1 MKQLSSRSKL
11 FKESRI
17 REMTILSNRYEAI
30 NLSQGFPEFDPPAE
44 LKKALEAQA
53 KTAHH
58 QYAPN
63 WGIDDLRSAIA
74 EKQSKG
80 FGREIIPNEE
90 VLVTVGSTEAM
101 ISTMMA
107 VLDPGDKVIIFSPY
121 YNSYA
126 LNAAIVGAEPIFVS
140 LKGKDFTF
148 DENELEDAFKQGAK
162 ALILCNPSNPC
173 GKVFTKNELE
183 IIANLAKKYDAYV
196 FTDEVYEHIIYGD
209 NKHINLASLQGM
221 FERTVTCTSLSKTYS
236 VTGWRLGYV
245 TAPFEILEQIRKF
258 HDVFTVC
265 APTPMQYAA
274 VNALRFGDEYYAELK
289 KVYTAKKE
297 RFIKALDDLDIA
309 HNEPQGTYFVLTD
322 ISKYGYKSDLEFAK
336 LLVKDY
342 GIAGVPGSCFFAENE
357 NRYIRFHFAKNDDTL
372 DEVARRFERL
382 ENDRIHGRIP
392 PEQKG

>member
-1 MKQLSSRSKL
+1 MKQLSDRSKL
-11 FKESRI
+11 FTESRI
-17 REMTILSNRYEAI
+17 REMTILSNKYGAI
-30 NLSQGFPEFDPPAE
+30 NLSQGFPEFDPPRE
-44 LKKALEAQA
+44 LKSALEAQS

-63 WGIDDLRSAIA
+63 WGIDDLRMAIA
-74 EKQSKG
+74 EKQSRG
-80 FGREIIPNEE
+80 FGFDVKPDE
-90 VLVTVGSTEAM
+90 VLVTVGSTEGM

-140 LKGKDFTF
+140 LKGKDYKF
-148 DENELEDAFKQGAK
+148 DETELEDAFRQGAK

-173 GKVFTKNELE
+173 GKVYTKDELE
-183 IIANLAKKYDAYV
+183 VIARLAKQYDAYV

-209 NKHINLASLQGM
+209 NKHINLASLPGM

-236 VTGWRLGYV
+236 LTGWRLGYV
-245 TAPFEILEQIRKF
+245 TAPFEMLEQIRKF

-265 APTPMQYAA
+265 APTPLQYSA
-274 VNALRFGDEYYAELK
+274 VCALRFGDEYYAELK

-336 LLVKDY
+336 LLVKEY
-342 GIAGVPGSCFFAENE
+342 GIAGVPGFCFFKENE
-357 NRYIRFHFAKNDDTL
+357 NRYIRFHFAKNDETL

-382 ENDRIHGRIP
+382 ENDRIHGRIR
-392 PEQKG
+392 PESTN

>member
-1 MKQLSSRSKL
+1 MKGLSKRSAL
-11 FKESRI
+11 FTESRI
-17 REMTILSNRYEAI
+17 REMTILANQYSAI
-30 NLSQGFPEFDPPAE
+30 NLSQGFPEFDPPE
-44 LKKALEAQA
+44 SLKKALEAQA
-53 KTAHH
+53 KTTHH

-63 WGIDDLRSAIA
+63 WGIDDLRAAIA
-74 EKQSKG
+74 EKQSKR
-80 FGREIIPNEE
+80 FGRDIDPVHE
-90 VLVTVGSTEAM
+90 VLVTVGSTEGM
-101 ISTMMA
+101 ISTMMS
-107 VLDPGDKVIIFSPY
+107 VLDPGDKVAIFSPY

-126 LNAAIVGAEPIFVS
+126 LNAAIVGAEPIFVP
-140 LKGKDFTF
+140 LKGKNFDF
-148 DENELEDAFKQGAK
+148 DEKKLEDAFRQGAK

-173 GKVFTKNELE
+173 GKVYTLAELE
-183 IIANLAKKYDAYV
+183 TIAGLVKKYDAYV
-196 FTDEVYEHIIYGD
+196 FTDEVYEHIIFGE
-209 NKHINLASLQGM
+209 NKHISLASLPGM

-265 APTPMQYAA
+265 APTPLQYAA

-289 KVYTAKKE
+289 EVYSAKKE
-297 RFIKALDDLDIA
+297 RFIKALDSLDIA

-322 ISKYGYKSDLEFAK
+322 ISKYGYSSDLEFAK

-342 GIAGVPGSCFFAENE
+342 GIAGVPGFCFFAEKE